1 MIDVDKE
8 QSKILCEKNE
18 LFAIIMRTSR
28 HKMECGKGNCC
39 IQSTLRKFYFYLNY
53 ANEEKKSYEKHKTN
67 AKTKKSACVMFML
80 HTVEQ
85 ACNTSYLEEFT

>member
-1 MIDVDKE
+1 MQTLNNISLLELIKRVMIDVDKE

-39 IQSTLRKFYFYLNY
+39 I
-53 ANEEKKSYEKHKTN
+53 
-67 AKTKKSACVMFML
+67 
-80 HTVEQ
+80 
-85 ACNTSYLEEFT
+85 